1 MAREPIKIDGLKEFQ
16 KSVRKLEKG
25 HRKQVRDAFK
35 SVGDVIA
42 VKARA
47 NAAATF
53 DTTSHSGNLVKK
65 IKSKSLARGVI
76 VEASARSFHARKN
89 KKFRRNARSEQ
100 YNYPG
105 RLEFDPR
112 LGSFPKGRENG
123 RFLYLAELQN
133 RGKAKVRLEEVL
145 DWIETEFR
153 K

>member
-16 KSVRKLEKG
+16 TAVRRMDKG

-35 SVGDVIA
+35 SVGEIIA
-42 VKARA
+42 VQARS

-53 DTTSHSGNLVKK
+53 TSKSGNLVKK
-65 IKSKSLARGVI
+65 IKSKSLARGVV
-76 VEASARSFHARKN
+76 VEASARSFHALGAT
-89 KKFRRNARSEQ
+89 KFRRNQRSEQ

-105 RLEFDPR
+105 RLEFDPSLR
-112 LGSFPKGRENG
+112 FSFPMGRDNG
-123 RFLYLAELQN
+123 RFLYLAEMQK
-133 RGKAKVRLEEVL
+133 RSKSAVRLEEVL